1 MVDLA
6 VRRVRDRDGSRAQG
20 RGSIDGRRG
29 RHRWARAFPRRA
41 AAGSRDGMRRSVS
54 RHRRER
60 SAARRGARS
69 REGHRGSEA
78 RSGPLREAGVRRRS
92 GLRRS
97 RPRRDLG
104 LAARRHHH
112 EGRPA
117 RRRRRALA
125 RGGRRSRGLEG
136 AAARARDGPQE
147 REGAA
152 VPFPARD
159 HEGEEEGNSRTRVE
173 RARRRR
179 LRAHLD
185 GRLDGAA
192 AGTRRRQD
200 PQGRRRQAD
209 RAAARDGAARRG
221 EGPVKTLVVAE
232 RKGTDLRRVTLEIT
246 AKARELGEATVVEIA
261 GERYS
266 ALPFV
271 SALAKKV
278 ESEKPDLVLLGATL
292 NGRDLGARLA
302 ARLGRGY
309 AADVTDIRAAG
320 NALELD
326 KPMYA
331 GKVRAK
337 LRLDLPAVVSVRPGA
352 MPLKEGAEAPQVEK
366 IDADAS
372 AEKLTF
378 VKLAATATATKR
390 VSLSEARVVVSGGR
404 GLKGPE
410 NWHLVEER

>member
-1 MVDLA
+1 MKA
-6 VRRVRDRDGSRAQG
+6 
-20 RGSIDGRRG
+20 
-29 RHRWARAFPRRA
+29 
-41 AAGSRDGMRRSVS
+41 
-54 RHRRER
+54 
-60 SAARRGARS
+60 
-69 REGHRGSEA
+69 
-78 RSGPLREAGVRRRS
+78 
-92 GLRRS
+92 
-97 RPRRDLG
+97 
-104 LAARRHHH
+104 
-112 EGRPA
+112 
-117 RRRRRALA
+117 
-125 RGGRRSRGLEG
+125 
-136 AAARARDGPQE
+136 
-147 REGAA
+147 
-152 VPFPARD
+152 
-159 HEGEEEGNSRTRVE
+159 
-173 RARRRR
+173 
-179 LRAHLD
+179 
-185 GRLDGAA
+185 
-192 AGTRRRQD
+192 
-200 PQGRRRQAD
+200 
-209 RAAARDGAARRG
+209 
-221 EGPVKTLVVAE
+221 LVVAE
-232 RKGTDLRRVTLEIT
+232 RKGTDLRRVTLEIA

-271 SALAKKV
+271 SALAKKI
-278 ESEKPDLVLLGATL
+278 EAEKPDLVLLGATL

-302 ARLGRGY
+302 ARLGRAY
-309 AADVTDIRAAG
+309 AADVTDVRAAG

-410 NWHLVEER
+410 NWHLVEELADALGGAVGASRAVTDAGWRPNEEQVGQTGKTVTPDLYVALGISGAIQHLAGMTSSKVIVAVNKDPDADIFKIADYGVVADVMEFVPAFTEAVKKTRAS

>member
-1 MVDLA
+1 M
-6 VRRVRDRDGSRAQG
+6 
-20 RGSIDGRRG
+20 
-29 RHRWARAFPRRA
+29 
-41 AAGSRDGMRRSVS
+41 
-54 RHRRER
+54 
-60 SAARRGARS
+60 
-69 REGHRGSEA
+69 
-78 RSGPLREAGVRRRS
+78 
-92 GLRRS
+92 
-97 RPRRDLG
+97 
-104 LAARRHHH
+104 
-112 EGRPA
+112 
-117 RRRRRALA
+117 
-125 RGGRRSRGLEG
+125 
-136 AAARARDGPQE
+136 
-147 REGAA
+147 
-152 VPFPARD
+152 
-159 HEGEEEGNSRTRVE
+159 
-173 RARRRR
+173 
-179 LRAHLD
+179 
-185 GRLDGAA
+185 
-192 AGTRRRQD
+192 
-200 PQGRRRQAD
+200 
-209 RAAARDGAARRG
+209 
-221 EGPVKTLVVAE
+221 KTLVVAE

-271 SALAKKV
+271 SALGKKI

-302 ARLGRGY
+302 ARLGRAY

-366 IDADAS
+366 IDADVS

-410 NWHLVEER
+410 NWHLVEELADALGGAVGASRAVTDAGWRPNEEQVGQTGKTVTPDLYVSLGISGAIQHLAGMTSSKVIVAVNKDPDADIFKIADYGVVADVMEFVPAFTEAVKKTRAS